1 MDHVVNKRVF
11 DNKYHAVVTVAGMD
25 KEATVARA
33 LAFARVV
40 NHDLC

>member
-11 DNKYHAVVTVAGMD
+11 DNKYHAVAAVASMV
-25 KEATVARA
+25 KEATLARA